1 MTCYLLGQSNR
12 KLSQLGVHL
21 TFLII
26 YLLVKIVIRAVTSW
40 KNSREKKHIYMLKG
54 GRNLIGES
62 YT

>member
-26 YLLVKIVIRAVTSW
+26 YLLVKIVIRTVTSW
-40 KNSREKKHIYMLKG
+40 KNSRENKHIYMLKG
-54 GRNLIGES
+54 GRNLIGKS

>member
-26 YLLVKIVIRAVTSW
+26 YLLVKIVIRAVTS
-40 KNSREKKHIYMLKG
+40 
-54 GRNLIGES
+54 
-62 YT
+62 